1 MKFSR
6 IFIGCT
12 LAMASMSASAQ
23 PLQVTGWGPVV
34 TTPLEVDVKRIEASA
49 AMMTAVIQSSGM
61 NVSSAVHSS
70 GTEASKAQLSAA
82 SKTVSDNVMTSSMQM
97 KLEMDFKA
105 ELEARK
111 QESLNK
117 LIVDESKAS
126 VKFVEEFLRR
136 DDIKVL
142 NISEAIEY
150 ARTELDPNAKIIEP
164 PRIGGITCKKGDAE
178 CEKIQKVGF
187 ERTFKPSEH
196 IAIYKEMCSSGKKQK
211 ANKVAET
218 RSRSITNIES
228 AKKTQDTLSK
238 TNSKAAQSERL
249 QEQSKLSC
257 TPEMVEKGLCGEITK
272 GDYIEKVLKNE
283 VIPNGDT
290 SASNLYSPSSVGG
303 AGIINLDNPEIQNM
317 AKMIEFDALEK
328 TEGGKKDLPDI
339 VQTYRNSTQLK
350 AAEAFVDNI
359 INLDAVGNQPTA
371 ERTKPSSVEFQ
382 TMYMSRASQ
391 LDLARSTLNESV
403 AERRGDKLSGI
414 STSILKEGEVI
425 KEAED
430 GAGALDLKWHDIQS
444 DMDAV
449 SPQNIDKLTAMSDNQ
464 IWLEMY
470 KALVKKN
477 ETQYSRMLRLE
488 RQSLLV
494 SSLLSAEVN
503 DPENIEYM
511 KKISKK

>member
-1 MKFSR
+1 M
-6 IFIGCT
+6 
-12 LAMASMSASAQ
+12 
-23 PLQVTGWGPVV
+23 
-34 TTPLEVDVKRIEASA
+34 TPLAADVARISASA
-49 AMMTAVIQSSGM
+49 AMMTTVIQMAGM

-70 GTEASKAQLSAA
+70 GSEASKATLSAA
-82 SKTVSDNVMTSSMQM
+82 SKSVSDNILASSMQM

-117 LIVDESKAS
+117 LIVDETKAS

-136 DDIKVL
+136 DDIKGL
-142 NISEAIEY
+142 NISEVVDY
-150 ARTELDPNAKIIEP
+150 ARTELDAKAVVIEP
-164 PRIGGITCKKGDAE
+164 PRVGAGG
-178 CEKIQKVGF
+178 EKVENVGF
-187 ERTFKPSEH
+187 ERKFKPSEH
-196 IAIYKEMCSSGKKQK
+196 IAIYMEMCSSGKKQK

-228 AKKTQDTLSK
+228 AKKTQDTLTK

-257 TPEMVEKGLCGEITK
+257 TPDAVEKGLCGEITK

-303 AGIINLDNPEIQNM
+303 AGIINLSSPDVQKM
-317 AKMIEFDALEK
+317 AKMVEFDALEK
-328 TEGGKKDLPDI
+328 TKGGKKDLPAI

-350 AAEAFVDNI
+350 AAEAFVDNV
-359 INLDAVGNQPTA
+359 INLDAIGNQPTSV
-371 ERTKPSSVEFQ
+371 RTKPSSVEFQ

-403 AERRGDKLSGI
+403 AERRGEKLSSM
-414 STSILKEGEVI
+414 STSILKEGEIV
-425 KEAED
+425 KEVED
-430 GAGALDLKWHDIQS
+430 GAGSLDLKWHDIQK
-444 DMDAV
+444 DLDAV
-449 SPQNIDKLTAMSDNQ
+449 SAENIDKLTAMSDNQ
-464 IWLEMY
+464 LWLEMY
-470 KALVKKN
+470 KSLVKKN
-477 ETQYSRMLRLE
+477 EAQFNRMLRLE
-488 RQSLLV
+488 RQSLLLAA
-494 SSLLSAEVN
+494 LLAAEVN

-511 KKISKK
+511 KKVSQK